1 MDKLIN
7 KNDTLAQFPDNINS
21 KHIIWDVDNSKN
33 VENPVRF
40 DSRIDYIENSEKNNF
55 TDYYVYEWLIKD
67 TGEIFY
73 VGHGRGDSYKD
84 NHQKEPDAITI
95 RKLYDTDIKII
106 AKNLTR
112 EQAWDIETE
121 EMARILNETTYSL
134 TNRNTP
140 FPTKRD
146 NGYSRSPDTPP
157 YMFETAPIIYARE
170 IDEHYYNIK
179 PRPFDQVEYKNLSF
193 PTIISRGPSREEL
206 ATIYSGRYEH
216 YYRDVISLLEQNG
229 SKIIKSR
236 YTKSVTAWIYPCE
249 ANVAGYE
256 EDEANAQE
264 RIGRRIPAYHL
275 IDVWKFL
282 KNQFGN
288 AEIPEQEPIEINP
301 VHNRVPLSEIKN
313 MDNWDKAFEEGYKY
327 WVEGDAERKSG
338 NIEKAIQLFDKARY
352 YGYSAPALYK
362 SYAMAYRHLGD
373 LDNEIAI
380 LDEAIERY
388 RASKRNY
395 SINIVQF
402 EDQKR
407 KAIDKLMKK
416 KIFREALNNWNRGRF
431 S

>member
-7 KNDTLAQFPDNINS
+7 KNDTSAQFSDNETSKANIESDGNNIN
-21 KHIIWDVDNSKN
+21 I
-33 VENPVRF
+33 E
-40 DSRIDYIENSEKNNF
+40 DSFKSVFRINYIEDSEENNF
-55 TDYYVYEWLIKD
+55 NDFYVYEWLIKD

-146 NGYSRSPDTPP
+146 NGYSRSPDTLP
-157 YMFETAPIIYARE
+157 YMFETVPIIYARE
-170 IDEHYYNIK
+170 IDEHYYSIK
-179 PRPFDQVEYKNLSF
+179 SRPFDQVEYKNLSF
-193 PTIISRGPSREEL
+193 PTIISRGLSREEL
-206 ATIYSGRYEH
+206 AIIYGGRYEH
-216 YYRDVISLLEQNG
+216 YYREVISLLERNG

-236 YTKSVTAWIYPCE
+236 YAKSVTAWIYPCE
-249 ANVAGYE
+249 TNVAGYE

-264 RIGRRIPAYHL
+264 RIGRYIPAYHL

-282 KNQFGN
+282 KNLFGN
-288 AEIPEQEPIEINP
+288 AEIPKQEPIEINP
-301 VHNRVPLSEIKN
+301 VHNRVPLTEIKN
-313 MDNWDKAFEEGYKY
+313 IDNWDKAFDEGYKY
-327 WVEGDAERKSG
+327 WVEGDAERKNG
-338 NIEKAIQLFDKARY
+338 NIEKAILLFDKARY

-380 LDEAIERY
+380 LDEVIERY
-388 RASKRNY
+388 RASKRDF

-416 KIFREALNNWNRGRF
+416 KNKI
-431 S
+431 